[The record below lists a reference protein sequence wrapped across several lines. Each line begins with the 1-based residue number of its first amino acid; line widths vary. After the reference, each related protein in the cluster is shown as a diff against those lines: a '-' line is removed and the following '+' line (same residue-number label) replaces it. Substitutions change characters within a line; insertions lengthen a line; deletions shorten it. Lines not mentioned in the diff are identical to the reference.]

1 MTATISCQCTLW
13 MVAIHVR
20 LGGVGS
26 SENTPWGGWKYY
38 GQNRWWVSY
47 LRIQNYGW
55 KMAKRRKEKW
65 LLRWFLKFLIFWFLE
80 WDPFRCS
87 HRAREVVLANEL
99 QASSFPMNK
108 KWNVVDAFL
117 VGFHLGKA
125 FAACAFAV
133 HRWMFPWSTTTLAA
147 WLGRCA
153 PYPTSH
159 WMFFLMFWCCLLFF
173 SFFFSVTKWMFYVLV
188 LSSAVMCCW
197 ILSKYIYI
205 YSLVFI
211 RNTSI
216 QDVKSHWASHVGSQ
230 RHRFSSS
237 WW

>member
-1 MTATISCQCTLW
+1 
-13 MVAIHVR
+13 
-20 LGGVGS
+20 
-26 SENTPWGGWKYY
+26 
-38 GQNRWWVSY
+38 
-47 LRIQNYGW
+47 
-55 KMAKRRKEKW
+55 MAKRRKETW

-87 HRAREVVLANEL
+87 YRAWEMVLANEL

-125 FAACAFAV
+125 FAAGAFAV

-159 WMFFLMFWCCLLFF
+159 WMFFN
-173 SFFFSVTKWMFYVLV
+173 VLV
-188 LSSAVMCCW
+188 LLVIFHFFSQWLSECFMSHLVLLCAVEF
-197 ILSKYIYI
+197 KQVYIF
-205 YSLVFI
+205 SLVFI

-216 QDVKSHWASHVGSQ
+216 QDVKTHWASHVGTQ